1 MEDLIP
7 ENIGTALIPT
17 PVRFEQTAA
26 ETEQKLTTDI
36 NELWNWHVQAQN
48 TVATTKEELKAIRQ
62 RLGERL
68 HMMKQLLARPGRNG
82 QWSSF
87 LQGHGIPRTTADRL
101 VLGHERLLAPES
113 NCANGAIHEP
123 TKQDVRK
130 LFTSVWPRLAK
141 TLTKPESVYKFII
154 YIIARSGIPHQ
165 CREEGIV
172 MFHPTIGVPGEP
184 KFVVPE
190 DVSSVEPANGTCGDI
205 L

>member
-1 MEDLIP
+1 MENIIA

-17 PVRFEQTAA
+17 PVRFDQTAI

-68 HMMKQLLARPGRNG
+68 HAMKQLLARPGCSG

-87 LQGHGIPRTTADRL
+87 LKKQRIGRTTADRL
-101 VLGHERLLAPES
+101 VAAHEQLLAPES
-113 NCANGAIHEP
+113 NCPNDAIREP
-123 TKQDVRK
+123 SKQDVRK

-165 CREEGIV
+165 CREEGIL
-172 MFHPTIGVPGEP
+172 MFHPTIGVPDEP

-190 DVSSVEPANGTCGDI
+190 GVPSVEPANGTCEDVV
-205 L
+205 